1 MSLKEMKLS
10 EVQELI
16 THVEHL
22 IIQLDRIVQHTP
34 HSERIVYRLE
44 KASESFDQGVKHGLN
59 KLEKALFDLDYSKIQ
74 KDLSDVVRHQVITI
88 IQSME
93 NIQIHYKNFKEIH
106 GKTDASI
113 ETTKALI
120 DVLENKLQTLSKQL
134 NMMPAFD
141 RRLAIGTGFA
151 GFFAG
156 MTALYL
162 LSLVTWLPKP
172 YFATNEQTVLLTM
185 VQNHT
190 LRLDTS
196 TLDSI
201 KVRVDYDTF
210 NTNNPNAGDNK

>member
-93 NIQIHYKNFKEIH
+93 KIQLHHKNLKEIL

-113 ETTKALI
+113 EATKTLI
-120 DVLENKLQTLSKQL
+120 DTLEERIETLADQL
-134 NMMPAFD
+134 HVIPEFD
-141 RRLAIGTGFA
+141 RRLAIGTGLA

-156 MTALYL
+156 VGAIYL
-162 LSLVTWLPKP
+162 LSFIIWLPKP
-172 YFATNEQTVLLTM
+172 YFATNEQAILIEM
-185 VQNHT
+185 VKNQT

-210 NTNNPNAGDNK
+210 NTNNPNIGDNQ